1 MSLFDDVP
9 RRPRGGTRGRGSRPK
24 RPAAQPSRPTQGPGE
39 SAPAGP
45 EQGHEREQGH
55 EQGQEAGA
63 TSVESVSQLTARINS
78 ALRGFGRLAVEGEIS
93 RPKTV
98 ASGHVFF
105 TLKDGSAVLDAK
117 VWRSAASRAL
127 ASVGKLTEGARV
139 VCHGSLDVYAP
150 YGKHSLIVDRIEPRG
165 MGALLADLERLKV
178 QLREEGLMDRRRPLP
193 RFPARVGV
201 VTSRDADAWRDFLR
215 TRSLRWAGYPV
226 RLVHSRVQGQAAAR
240 EIAGAIRR
248 LDESGVDVVV
258 VCRGGGAI
266 EDLWCFNEEVVARAI
281 WACSVPVVTGVG
293 HESDTTLVDLVA
305 DHRAHTPTDAA
316 QTVLPDRAALM
327 EAIERQGAYLGDA
340 MERVVEGRTDRFA
353 RAARTLRL
361 RTPSRLLEEQGARV
375 EAARHRGRSATISAI
390 QGAAARLE
398 RLASRLE
405 RQSPIAR
412 VVRGERGVERAEG
425 RLAAAMNALVAA
437 ADRRLE
443 PAGRALEAVSPLAVL
458 DRGYSITRRAD
469 GRVVQ
474 DPSELD
480 VGESLTTIVAG
491 GEIDATVTAARAQE
505 REARGG

>member
-1 MSLFDDVP
+1 M
-9 RRPRGGTRGRGSRPK
+9 RG
-24 RPAAQPSRPTQGPGE
+24 E
-39 SAPAGP
+39 
-45 EQGHEREQGH
+45 
-55 EQGQEAGA
+55 A
-63 TSVESVSQLTARINS
+63 TSEVVSVSQLTARINT
-78 ALRGFGRLAVEGEIS
+78 ALKGFGRVAVEGEIS

-117 VWRSAASRAL
+117 VWRSAVSRAL

-215 TRSLRWAGYPV
+215 TRSLRWPGYPV

-240 EIAGAIRR
+240 EVAAAIRR

-293 HESDTTLVDLVA
+293 HETDTTLVDLVA

-316 QTVLPDRAALM
+316 QTVLPERAVLL

-340 MERVVEGRTDRFA
+340 LERAVEGRAERFA

-361 RTPSRLLEEQGARV
+361 RTPARLVEERGARV
-375 EAARHRGRSATISAI
+375 EALARRGRSASISLI
-390 QGAAARLE
+390 QESATRLE
-398 RLASRLE
+398 RLAARLE
-405 RQSPIAR
+405 RQSPMAR
-412 VVRGERGVERAEG
+412 VVRAEG
-425 RLAAAMNALVAA
+425 QVEGARSRLVAAMGARVAA
-437 ADRRLE
+437 ADRRLA

-458 DRGYSITRRAD
+458 ERGYSITRRAD
-469 GRVVQ
+469 GRVVE
-474 DPSELD
+474 DPSEL
-480 VGESLTTIVAG
+480 GEGEELTTIVAR
-491 GEIDATVTAARAQE
+491 GEIDSTVGAVRS
-505 REARGG
+505 RERGGESD